1 MADRSAGTQP
11 DEQKMGLKAK
21 LIAAALAVLLVF
33 GGGVYTGYHIQKAPT
48 QGQLETVFTPYEDG
62 LAAYL
67 NFLDRAEKS
76 VHIAVYTFT
85 DPRIYDKL
93 LELHA
98 RGVKDIHVLIDLSQ
112 TRGWSGDDIDKGIG
126 RLRAAGIEV
135 VIGTSEKNN
144 QIMHSKYTIVDGV
157 WVEDGSWNYT
167 KLANR
172 QANYLNF
179 SYDSRRGALFM
190 ANWRRMHAFMK
201 AQQDAR
207 EAAEKAAP
215 RKR

>member
-1 MADRSAGTQP
+1 MN
-11 DEQKMGLKAK
+11 LKAK
-21 LIAAALAVLLVF
+21 LISALLAAMLIF
-33 GGGVYTGYHIQKAPT
+33 GGGVYTGFKIQPAPT

-67 NFLDRAEKS
+67 KFLDRAEKS

-93 LELHA
+93 LELHS
-98 RGVKDIHVLIDLSQ
+98 RGVKDIHILIDLSQ
-112 TRGWSGDDIDKGIG
+112 TRGWSGDDIEKGVG

-179 SYDSRRGALFM
+179 SYDSKRGAMFM
-190 ANWRRMHAFMK
+190 ENWQRMYTFMK

-207 EAAEKAAP
+207 EKEEKAAA

>member
-1 MADRSAGTQP
+1 MS
-11 DEQKMGLKAK
+11 LKAK
-21 LIAAALAVLLVF
+21 LISAALAVLLIF
-33 GGGVYTGYHIQKAPT
+33 GGGVYTGYHIQPAPT

-67 NFLDRAEKS
+67 KFLDRAEKS
-76 VHIAVYTFT
+76 VHIAAYTFT

-93 LELHA
+93 LELHG
-98 RGVKDIHVLIDLSQ
+98 RGVKDIRVLIDLSQ
-112 TRGWSGDDIDKGIG
+112 TRGWSGDDIEKGIG

-144 QIMHSKYTIVDGV
+144 QIMHSKYTIVDGI

-179 SYDSRRGALFM
+179 SYDSKRGALFM
-190 ANWRRMHAFMK
+190 ANWQRMYTFMK

-207 EAAEKAAP
+207 EAEEKAAK

>member
-1 MADRSAGTQP
+1 MS
-11 DEQKMGLKAK
+11 LKSK
-21 LIAAALAVLLVF
+21 LIAALLAALLVF
-33 GGGVYTGYHIQKAPT
+33 GGGVYTGYRIQPAPM

-62 LAAYL
+62 LEAYL
-67 NFLDRAEKS
+67 RFLDRAEKS

-93 LELHA
+93 LELNA
-98 RGVKDIHVLIDLSQ
+98 RGVKDIHILIDLSQ
-112 TRGWSGDDIDKGIG
+112 TRGWSGDDIEKGIG

-135 VIGTSEKNN
+135 VIGTSEKSN

-167 KLANR
+167 KLANK

-179 SYDSRRGALFM
+179 SYDARRGALFM
-190 ANWRRMHAFMK
+190 ANWQRMYVFMK

-207 EAAEKAAP
+207 DAAEKTAP

>member
-1 MADRSAGTQP
+1 MTLKTKIISA
-11 DEQKMGLKAK
+11 L
-21 LIAAALAVLLVF
+21 LAALLIF
-33 GGGVYTGYHIQKAPT
+33 GGGMYTGYQIPRTDPQD
-48 QGQLETVFTPYEDG
+48 QIETVFTPYEDG

-67 NFLDRAEKS
+67 RFLDRAQNS
-76 VHIAVYTFT
+76 VRIAAFNFT

-98 RGVKDIHVLIDLSQ
+98 RGVKDIRILIDLSQ
-112 TRGWSGDDIDKGIG
+112 TRGWSGDDMAKGID
-126 RLRAAGIEV
+126 RLRAVGIEV

-144 QIMHSKYTIVDGV
+144 QLMHHKYTIIDGV

-172 QANYLNF
+172 QANVLNF
-179 SYDSRRGALFM
+179 IYSPSRARLFLN
-190 ANWRRMHAFMK
+190 NWNRMYKHMK

-207 EAAEKAAP
+207 KAAG
-215 RKR
+215 K

>member
-1 MADRSAGTQP
+1 MN
-11 DEQKMGLKAK
+11 LKAK
-21 LIAAALAVLLVF
+21 LISVALAVLLIF
-33 GGGVYTGYHIQKAPT
+33 GGGVYTGYKIQPAPV

-67 NFLDRAEKS
+67 KFLDRAEKS

-93 LELHA
+93 LELHG

-126 RLRAAGIEV
+126 RLKAAGIEV

-144 QIMHSKYTIVDGV
+144 QIMHSKYTVVDGV

-179 SYDSRRGALFM
+179 SYDSKRGQMFM
-190 ANWRRMHAFMK
+190 ENWQRMHTFMK
-201 AQQDAR
+201 AQQEAR
-207 EAAEKAAP
+207 QKEDR
-215 RKR
+215 RKK